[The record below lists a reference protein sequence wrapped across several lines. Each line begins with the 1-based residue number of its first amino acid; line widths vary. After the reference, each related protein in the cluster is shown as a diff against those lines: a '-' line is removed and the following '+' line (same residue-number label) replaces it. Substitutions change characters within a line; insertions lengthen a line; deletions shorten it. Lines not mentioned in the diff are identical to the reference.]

1 MTQHSMRYWAAPRCR
16 RSSPKPRHASTPE
29 RAGWRIS
36 TRPSPSTADT
46 NAPPRLAGAPT
57 MTRYP
62 FEYVVVRVVP
72 RVERGESINAGVVVY
87 CQELNY
93 LGARTHLDAD
103 RLRAL
108 DPTADLDALETAL
121 RALTDTCAS
130 AGHRPGCGGG
140 DRATLPPA
148 HRTTQHGR
156 PARPGAHGPDD
167 RPRR

>member
-1 MTQHSMRYWAAPRCR
+1 
-16 RSSPKPRHASTPE
+16 
-29 RAGWRIS
+29 
-36 TRPSPSTADT
+36 
-46 NAPPRLAGAPT
+46 

-108 DPTADLDALETAL
+108 DPTADLDAIETAL

-130 AGHRPGCGGG
+130 AGTGPVHTGLTTDPDAEA
-140 DRATLPPA
+140 DRLLDLLVRAV
-148 HRTTQHGR
+148 
-156 PARPGAHGPDD
+156 AR
-167 RPRR
+167 